1 MGKGELTMQKTT
13 QMMLLSAIMCVLV
26 CVSGQTQSTAKK
38 PVVPPQGVP
47 AAAEKAGDGVWK
59 WKDPQGKSWVYH
71 LTPFGYSRTPDVA
84 EKPSGQDASPAQV
97 GLRVVE
103 VKSGEV
109 TFEQPT
115 PFGKSRW
122 SRAMADMNAAEKT
135 VYEAHEKSVKTNQAA
150 K

>member
-1 MGKGELTMQKTT
+1 MGG
-13 QMMLLSAIMCVLV
+13 LL

-38 PVVPPQGVP
+38 PVAPPQGVP

-71 LTPFGYSRTPDVA
+71 LTPFGYSRTLDSVD
-84 EKPSGQDASPAQV
+84 KPAAQGATPGQE

-122 SRAMADMNAAEKT
+122 TRAMADMNAAEKAALA
-135 VYEAHEKSVKTNQAA
+135 AHEKSANSANAA